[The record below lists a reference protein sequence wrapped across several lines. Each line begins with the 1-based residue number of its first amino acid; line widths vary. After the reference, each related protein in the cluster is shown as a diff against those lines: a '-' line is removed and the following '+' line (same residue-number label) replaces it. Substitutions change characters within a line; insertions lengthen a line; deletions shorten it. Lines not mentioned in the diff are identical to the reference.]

1 MIITVMRGKRDR
13 FIQVKDM
20 KNRNRMNE
28 MTEVHP
34 AVLKRWFFS
43 DNLFISQM
51 SFLTLFNI
59 TFRMDFT
66 IENNFCDYLNL
77 HISIN

>member
-1 MIITVMRGKRDR
+1 MIITVMRGKRDP
-13 FIQVKDM
+13 FIQVMDM

-43 DNLFISQM
+43 DNLLIGQI
-51 SFLTLFNI
+51 SFLTSLNI
-59 TFRMDFT
+59 TFRMDKKK
-66 IENNFCDYLNL
+66 NFCDYLNL

>member
-1 MIITVMRGKRDR
+1 MIITVMRGKRDP
-13 FIQVKDM
+13 FIQVMDM

-43 DNLFISQM
+43 DNLLIGQI
-51 SFLTLFNI
+51 SFLTSLNI
-59 TFRMDFT
+59 TFRMD
-66 IENNFCDYLNL
+66 
-77 HISIN
+77 